1 MCYKFL
7 KSLGRLTQMIE
18 IFGICIKYLD
28 VYEEIGS
35 KTLILK
41 WQVDRAS
48 KLGNI
53 GSVDIIIVLNEQ
65 IIVNTDKAQVSD
77 LGAVGG

>member
-1 MCYKFL
+1 
-7 KSLGRLTQMIE
+7 MIE

-35 KTLILK
+35 KKTLILK

-65 IIVNTDKAQVSD
+65 IIVNTNKAQVSD